1 MMRAK
6 WMLWGAALALCSTA
20 ALANVVVVK
29 SLGPSAKAYPPGKT
43 LPANAKIT
51 LQGGDVVTVI
61 GPTAAQTLRGPGN
74 FDASQM
80 SLASAAG
87 QRGRFSALRAAQ
99 VAHNPSIWDIDVTQ
113 SGKVCVTN
121 ASKVQLWRP
130 DSDGAAS
137 VQIHSAD
144 GQSQNDLIYVPKN
157 VHDQNEILF
166 TGYNSTNAATLA
178 KADSM
183 ANAFDQVINSVDCL
197 KNARGTIMQRNAC
210 RNPWVNE
217 FDVSIAQNL
226 GYRFQNLQLRLD
238 ILNFGNL
245 LNKNW
250 GKQAFSNQ
258 GATCG
263 QICSATTV
271 LTQSGNKLPTGVTN
285 SAQAQGIYTFDTH
298 FKPFTSDNASS
309 NYRMQISMRYSF

>member
-20 ALANVVVVK
+20 ALTNVVVVK

-144 GQSQNDLIYVPKN
+144 GQSQKLSWVAGKALTAWPAALPVKNGQYQIEWSDTGDKSSVEVVNVGSVPSDLVGTAQVLI
-157 VHDQNEILF
+157 QNGCQNQLDLLVAGASK
-166 TGYNSTNAATLA
+166 TS
-178 KADSM
+178 
-183 ANAFDQVINSVDCL
+183 AN
-197 KNARGTIMQRNAC
+197 
-210 RNPWVNE
+210 
-217 FDVSIAQNL
+217 
-226 GYRFQNLQLRLD
+226 
-238 ILNFGNL
+238 
-245 LNKNW
+245 
-250 GKQAFSNQ
+250 
-258 GATCG
+258 
-263 QICSATTV
+263 
-271 LTQSGNKLPTGVTN
+271 
-285 SAQAQGIYTFDTH
+285 
-298 FKPFTSDNASS
+298 
-309 NYRMQISMRYSF
+309 